1 MTERTDWRP
10 LLGELDRWA
19 AEGRQARFWLRDD
32 DAVDPTPALD
42 RLLALTGGGAI
53 PLTLAVIPARTGP
66 DLAAR
71 LDGAAQVGV
80 ALHGWSHENHAG
92 PGEKSQELGPH
103 RPAAVVL
110 TQLKVGRERLAE
122 LHGARFLPLLV
133 PPWNRIDPALVP
145 RLGEAGLSA
154 LSVFGPEQDG
164 PMPQANC
171 HVDLIDWRGTRGGRE
186 GVVLVAEIVARLRDG
201 GGVAGSVGILG
212 HHLVHDEPAWTF
224 LAELVERT
232 AGHPA
237 CRWTSVTEVLAAGA
251 HTGPAG

>member
-1 MTERTDWRP
+1 MTGWTDWRP

-19 AEGRQARFWLRDD
+19 AMGRQARFWLRDD
-32 DAVDPTPALD
+32 DAVEPSPALD
-42 RLLALTGGGAI
+42 RLLALAGGAAI
-53 PLTLAVIPARTGP
+53 PLTLAVIPARTGA

-103 RPAAVVL
+103 RPAATVL
-110 TQLKVGRERLAE
+110 AQLRAGRERLAR

-154 LSVFGPEQDG
+154 LSVFGPEQGG
-164 PMPQANC
+164 PVPQANC
-171 HVDLIDWRGTRGGRE
+171 HVDLIDWRGSRGGRE
-186 GVVLVAEIVARLRDG
+186 AAALVADIVARLRDG
-201 GGVAGSVGILG
+201 GGAAGSVGVLG
-212 HHLVHDEPAWTF
+212 HHLVHDEPAWAF
-224 LAELVERT
+224 LAELVDRT

-237 CRWTSVTEVLAAGA
+237 CRWTSVTEVLAAGP
-251 HTGPAG
+251 GPGPSG